1 MSNTSTVISL
11 HKTDITNKMDL
22 IIEKTY
28 VGIDFGTS
36 TTVVSLA
43 YFNNERQIKTKTLIL
58 NQKLSDSTIFK
69 SDKIPSMIA
78 WHNNQLLVG
87 EGAKEVR
94 LKKTKDRNIWYS
106 FKMDLGKKNDFLYS
120 QSELSNSKI
129 KLLNGRDATS
139 IFFKYLY
146 QQINKYIR
154 DNNYPVNIEYSISIP
169 ASFEPNQ
176 RLDMIKSLEFNNFNF
191 NEQAFIDEPNAAFL
205 SYISD
210 LELQKNI
217 HLSQEYNSNILV
229 FDYGAG
235 TCDISILEVGL
246 EGQKFTS
253 SNLSISTF
261 EFIGG
266 KEIDKLIAVDILL
279 PQLLKENEFDENYFT
294 TRDLNNVVLPKL
306 ERYAELLKIDV
317 CKSLNLQKDRID
329 ENELYSLNTPILFQ
343 TRKGDYQLTSPSI
356 SFEEFNEIISIFTD
370 LSESGTY
377 RLNNNERFY
386 SIYKPIKTALKKAK
400 LSNNDIDYVLF
411 VGGSAKNPL
420 IRDSIK
426 KFFKESD
433 YLIPND
439 LQLHVS
445 AGAAINSL
453 LYNGFNEN
461 VVSPITNDSI
471 YLLINGKDKEQLYPL
486 FLSGS
491 SLPSERIKISDLIPN
506 SKTDKIELPI
516 CLGNKDKILYNLII
530 RGDKNFNTNDK
541 IELYVHI
548 DANRTIHC
556 SAEINGITKSA
567 IIENSLLSTEVNLE
581 KVERA
586 EYKFSK
592 FISNNKG
599 EETSSELYK
608 LFQVYQEEDEHL
620 KAAEIAEELNK
631 NHNKVSLNN
640 IGLIY
645 RKAGNDDRA
654 IHFYTK
660 ATEEEK
666 SASSFFNLANC
677 YKFIDDEKF
686 SYNLKKTLQ
695 INPYHGLAKFELLRS
710 GIDTSDSEL
719 LSKKLID
726 LFNEWKDDYENE
738 CFPYHISWLISC
750 ANLTENSKYA
760 KKLEQLTLDNESKEQ
775 NHYNRE
781 NLACVLNKE

>member
-1 MSNTSTVISL
+1 MSDTNNLISV

-22 IIEKTY
+22 FIEKTY

-43 YFNNERQIKTKTLIL
+43 YFDNKRKIKTKTLTL
-58 NQKLSDSTIFK
+58 NQKLADSTIFK

-94 LKKTKDRNIWYS
+94 LKKVKNRNLWYS

-120 QSELSNSKI
+120 QSELSSSKI

-139 IFFKYLY
+139 IFFKYLH

-154 DNNYPVNIEYSISIP
+154 DNNYPINVEYSISIP

-176 RLDMIKSLEFNNFNF
+176 RLDMIKALAVNKFNF

-210 LELQKNI
+210 EELQKNI

-246 EGQKFTS
+246 EGKKFTS

-261 EFIGG
+261 EFVGG
-266 KEIDKLIAVDILL
+266 KEIDKLIATDILL
-279 PQLLKENEFDENYFT
+279 PQLLKENELDNNHFT
-294 TRDLNNVVLPKL
+294 TRELNNFVLPKL
-306 ERYAELLKIDV
+306 ERYAELLKIEV
-317 CKSLNLQKDRID
+317 CKNLNLQKDNADYD
-329 ENELYSLNTPILFQ
+329 EEYSLNTPILFN
-343 TRKGDYQLTSPSI
+343 TRKRNYQLTSPKI
-356 SFEEFNEIISIFTD
+356 SFDEFNDVISIFTD

-377 RLNNNERFY
+377 NVNKNERFY
-386 SIYKPIKTALKKAK
+386 SIYKPIKTALKKAN
-400 LSNNDIDYVLF
+400 LSKNDIDYVLF
-411 VGGSAKNPL
+411 VGGSSKNPL
-420 IRDSIK
+420 IRDSVK
-426 KFFKESD
+426 TFFKESD
-433 YLIPND
+433 YLIPSD

-461 VVSPITNDSI
+461 VISPITNDSI
-471 YLLINGKDKEQLYPL
+471 YLLINGKEKEALYPL

-491 SLPSERIKISDLIPN
+491 SIPSERIQISDLKPN
-506 SKTDKIELPI
+506 NKTNKIELPI
-516 CLGNKDKILYNLII
+516 CLGDKDVVLYNLII
-530 RGDKNFNTNDK
+530 QGDKNFDVDDK

-556 SAEINGITKSA
+556 SAEINGIKKSA
-567 IIENSLLSTEVNLE
+567 MIENSLLSSEENVE
-581 KVERA
+581 KVEKA
-586 EYKFSK
+586 EYRFSK
-592 FISNNKG
+592 FISDNKG

-608 LFQVYQEEDEHL
+608 LFQVYEEEKEHS

-631 NHNKVSLNN
+631 KYNKVSLNN

-645 RKAGNDDRA
+645 NRAGNNDKA
-654 IHFYTK
+654 IYFYTK
-660 ATEEEK
+660 ATEEEMT
-666 SASSFFNLANC
+666 ASSFFNLATC
-677 YKFIDDEKF
+677 YKLTDDEKF
-686 SYNLKKTLQ
+686 SYNLKKALQ
-695 INPYHGLAKFELLRS
+695 IDPNHGPAKYELLRS
-710 GIDTSDSEL
+710 GIDISD
-719 LSKKLID
+719 KKLSSEKLVD
-726 LFNEWKDDYENE
+726 LFSEWKDDYEND

-750 ANLTENSKYA
+750 ANLTGNSKYA
-760 KKLEQLTLDNESKEQ
+760 KELEQLQLDIGSKKQ
-775 NHYNRE
+775 NQYNRE

>member
-1 MSNTSTVISL
+1 MNNASALISV

-43 YFNNERQIKTKTLIL
+43 YFDNERKVKTKTLIL
-58 NQKLSDSTIFK
+58 NQKLPDSTIFK

-94 LKKTKDRNIWYS
+94 LKKVKDRNLWYS

-120 QSELSNSKI
+120 QSELSSSKI

-146 QQINKYIR
+146 QQINKYIS
-154 DNNYPVNIEYSISIP
+154 DNNYPLNIEYSISIP

-176 RLDMIKSLEFNNFNF
+176 RLDMMKALEFNNFNF
-191 NEQAFIDEPNAAFL
+191 HEQAFIDEPNAAFL
-205 SYISD
+205 SYMSD
-210 LELQKNI
+210 VELQKNI

-279 PQLLKENEFDENYFT
+279 PQLLVENELDENYFT
-294 TRDLNNVVLPKL
+294 TRELNNFVLPKL
-306 ERYAELLKIDV
+306 ERYAELLKINV
-317 CKSLNLQKDRID
+317 CKSLSLQKGKTDD
-329 ENELYSLNTPILFQ
+329 DELYSLNTPIVFN
-343 TRKGDYQLTSPSI
+343 TRKGGYQLTSPSI
-356 SFEEFNEIISIFTD
+356 SFEEFNEVISIFTD

-400 LSNNDIDYVLF
+400 LSRNDIDYVLF

-491 SLPSERIKISDLIPN
+491 SLPSERIQISDLKPN
-506 SKTDKIELPI
+506 KKTDKIELPI
-516 CLGNKDKILYNLII
+516 CLGDKDKILYNLII
-530 RGDKNFNTNDK
+530 KGEENFNAKDK
-541 IELYVHI
+541 IELYVNI

-556 SAEINGITKSA
+556 TAEINGITKRA
-567 IIENSLLSTEVNLE
+567 MIENSLLSLDGDIERIE
-581 KVERA
+581 KA

-592 FISNNKG
+592 FISTNK
-599 EETSSELYK
+599 EAETSSELYK
-608 LFQVYQEEDEHL
+608 LFEVYKEEDEYL

-631 NHNKVSLNN
+631 KHNKVSLNN

-645 RKAGNDDRA
+645 QKAGNDDKA

-695 INPYHGLAKFELLRS
+695 INPNHGLAKYELLRS
-710 GIDTSDSEL
+710 GIDISDKEL
-719 LSKKLID
+719 SSQKLID

-750 ANLTENSKYA
+750 ANLTKNSKYA

>member
-1 MSNTSTVISL
+1 MSNTSTSISV
-11 HKTDITNKMDL
+11 HETDITSHMDL

-43 YFNNERQIKTKTLIL
+43 YFNNERKIKTKTLIL

-94 LKKTKDRNIWYS
+94 LKKIKDRNLWYS

-120 QSELSNSKI
+120 QSELSSSKM

-154 DNNYPVNIEYSISIP
+154 DNDYPTNIEYSISIP

-176 RLDMIKSLEFNNFNF
+176 RADMVKALEFNEFNF

-210 LELQKNI
+210 PELQKNV

-279 PQLLKENEFDENYFT
+279 PQLLKENELSINYFT
-294 TRDLNNVVLPKL
+294 TRELNNFVLPKL

-317 CKSLNLQKDRID
+317 CKSLSLQKDNVD
-329 ENELYSLNTPILFQ
+329 ESESYSLNTPISFN
-343 TRKGDYQLTSPSI
+343 TRKGEYQITTPTI
-356 SFEEFNEIISIFTD
+356 SFDDFNDIISIFTD

-377 RLNNNERFY
+377 RLNKNQRFY
-386 SIYKPIKTALKKAK
+386 SIYKPVKTALKKAK
-400 LSNNDIDYVLF
+400 LSKNDIDYVLF

-420 IRDSIK
+420 IRSSIK
-426 KFFKESD
+426 KYFKESE

-453 LYNGFNEN
+453 LYNGFKEN
-461 VVSPITNDSI
+461 IISPITNDSI
-471 YLLINGKDKEQLYPL
+471 YLLINGEDEEQLYSL

-491 SLPSERIKISDLIPN
+491 SLPSDKIQISDLKPN
-506 SKTDKIELPI
+506 SNTNKIELPI
-516 CLGNKDKILYNLII
+516 CLGSKDVILYNLII
-530 RGDKNFNTNDK
+530 KGENNFSEHDD
-541 IELYVHI
+541 IQLYVHI

-556 SAEINGITKSA
+556 SVEVNGITKSA
-567 IIENSLLSTEVNLE
+567 VIENSLLSSEENIERVE
-581 KVERA
+581 KA

-592 FISNNKG
+592 FISDHK
-599 EETSSELYK
+599 EDETGSELYE
-608 LFQVYQEEDEHL
+608 LFKVYEDENEHI
-620 KAAEIAEELNK
+620 KAAEVAEELNK
-631 NHNKVSLNN
+631 KYNKVSLNY

-645 RKAGNDDRA
+645 NEAGDDDKA
-654 IHFYTK
+654 IYYYTK

-666 SASSFFNLANC
+666 TPASFLNLARC
-677 YKFIDDEKF
+677 YKFIDNEKYQ
-686 SYNLKKTLQ
+686 YNLKKALQ
-695 INPYHGLAKFELLRS
+695 INPDYDIAKFELLRFEKEYL
-710 GIDTSDSEL
+710 DDEL
-719 LSKKLID
+719 SSKKLDD
-726 LFNEWKDDYENE
+726 LFEKWKSDNDNGL
-738 CFPYHISWLISC
+738 FPYHISWLISC
-750 ANLTENSKYA
+750 ANNTGNYEYA
-760 KKLEQLTLDNESKEQ
+760 KSLKQVTFDGETKSNNQ
-775 NHYNRE
+775 YNRE
-781 NLACVLNKE
+781 NLVSM